1 MHNDY
6 PMPLIKENKNMTQ
19 MESNKG
25 QSHADFFFLLL
36 FGRDSSIAGRH
47 SKGNQAVFS
56 PERAAASY

>member
-1 MHNDY
+1 
-6 PMPLIKENKNMTQ
+6 